1 MNLKKAFV
9 FVLLAFL
16 LINAVSATEDS
27 IARDDTGIIAQQ
39 SLDEYV
45 PENGLDSE
53 NGIAALSDSETDMTN
68 SITAES
74 DISPITAE
82 TDMVNSIDSK
92 TEDIGEGSDSHN
104 DINISFD
111 EQMYEKDLGEINVDL
126 GDEVNGEF
134 CILID
139 EEVIYNE
146 TITDSHFK
154 VPVVLPKKSYE
165 LIVNIWPGIDCR
177 RYKVNAFLNGED
189 LNINKTLQVM
199 KLPPDYNYLHFQDE
213 VLTTNDHQIF
223 VFPRSANGIVE
234 IWLDGVLLNKTKA
247 QPIIYFNKLN
257 LTLGNHSWKVLFY
270 NDTYYNDFN
279 ATANF
284 SAVNVRI
291 RIPQTINIT
300 HDDCISVES
309 IYKGGTVKTYIDGM
323 LINTS
328 KVEDK
333 YFVLCLEQYL
343 KKDSHEVKVIYEN
356 GKVKR
361 EKTQSI
367 SIVYDFDLLSE
378 YFIYGEDNIIEIIL
392 PDTLNNKLLTVEING
407 TKYAFKRPAYAG
419 NNFIEINIST
429 GNNFIEINISKLQA
443 GKYSMHISYPGD
455 DRFEAKDEIIN
466 FTVNYNIISPDY
478 VEYKDTSFVYLNL
491 PEDAHG
497 NLVVYM
503 DDKLFGNVTL
513 KNGYA
518 KIRVDTLLPGFHS
531 MKVGYSGDDYEVEEY
546 ETLIHAAGRM
556 TVSYSFTAGQNK
568 YVVYDMPESSG
579 GYVVFTINGKEHK
592 VNVKN
597 GKAMYSL
604 KNLKAGDYEICID
617 YYRNGELISGDYAD
631 IEVKKSKIKIL
642 SYKMSS
648 KSIKVKIKLNKP
660 MKTTVYAKF
669 MGKTYKIK
677 TNSKGIGT
685 FKKSL
690 KIKKSKKSIKFSHLG
705 SKLTKKLYKPNL
717 KVTKSKKKM
726 TLKTIVNIKGI
737 KVRFKAGK
745 KTYTVKTNS
754 RGIAKISMKKPK
766 NSKVLCKAIYFGCKV
781 SKNVRL

>member
-1 MNLKKAFV
+1 
-9 FVLLAFL
+9 
-16 LINAVSATEDS
+16 
-27 IARDDTGIIAQQ
+27 
-39 SLDEYV
+39 
-45 PENGLDSE
+45 
-53 NGIAALSDSETDMTN
+53 
-68 SITAES
+68 
-74 DISPITAE
+74 
-82 TDMVNSIDSK
+82 
-92 TEDIGEGSDSHN
+92 
-104 DINISFD
+104 
-111 EQMYEKDLGEINVDL
+111 MYEKDLGEINVDL
-126 GDEVNGEF
+126 GDDVSGEF

-177 RYKVNAFLNGED
+177 RYKVNAFMNGED

-199 KLPPDYNYLHFQDE
+199 KLPPDYSYLHFQDE

-284 SAVNVRI
+284 SAVNVKI
-291 RIPQTINIT
+291 QIPQILNIT

-367 SIVYDFDLLSE
+367 SIVYEFDLISSDR
-378 YFIYGEDNIIEIIL
+378 FTYGEDNIIEIIL

-419 NNFIEINIST
+419 NNFIEINIS
-429 GNNFIEINISKLQA
+429 KLQA
-443 GKYSMHISYPGD
+443 GNYSMHISYPGD

-466 FTVNYNIISPDY
+466 FTVNYNIIAPDY
-478 VEYKDTSFVYLNL
+478 VEYKDSSFVYLNL
-491 PEDAHG
+491 PNDACG
-497 NLVVYM
+497 NLIVHM
-503 DDKLFGNVTL
+503 DGKLFGNVTL

-781 SKNVRL
+781 SKKVRL

>member
-1 MNLKKAFV
+1 MNVKKVFV

-27 IARDDTGIIAQQ
+27 SARDDTGIIAQQ

-68 SITAES
+68 SITAET

-82 TDMVNSIDSK
+82 TDMVNSIDGE

-126 GDEVNGEF
+126 GDDVSGEF

-199 KLPPDYNYLHFQDE
+199 KLPPDYSYLHFQDE

-284 SAVNVRI
+284 SAVNVKI
-291 RIPQTINIT
+291 QIPQILNIT

-361 EKTQSI
+361 EKTQTI

-419 NNFIEINIST
+419 NNFIEINIS
-429 GNNFIEINISKLQA
+429 KLQA
-443 GKYSMHISYPGD
+443 GNYSMHISYPGD

>member
-53 NGIAALSDSETDMTN
+53 NGIAALSDSETDITN

-343 KKDSHEVKVIYEN
+343 KKDSQEVKVIYEN

-419 NNFIEINIST
+419 NNFIEINIS
-429 GNNFIEINISKLQA
+429 KLQA
-443 GKYSMHISYPGD
+443 GNYSMHISYPGD

-631 IEVKKSKIKIL
+631 IEVKKSKIKII

-726 TLKTIVNIKGI
+726 TLKTIVNIKGA
-737 KVRFKAGK
+737 KVRFKVGK
-745 KTYTVKTNS
+745 KTYTVKTN
-754 RGIAKISMKKPK
+754 GKGVAKISMKKPK

>member
-1 MNLKKAFV
+1 MNVKKVFV

-27 IARDDTGIIAQQ
+27 AARDDTNIIAQQ
-39 SLDEYV
+39 SLDESV
-45 PENGLDSE
+45 LSNGLDSE
-53 NGIAALSDSETDMTN
+53 KDIMELSDNKTDMTN
-68 SITAES
+68 
-74 DISPITAE
+74 PINTE
-82 TDMVNSIDSK
+82 TDITNSIDSE

-126 GDEVNGEF
+126 GDDVSGEF

-139 EEVIYNE
+139 DEIIYNE
-146 TITDSHFK
+146 TITDTHFK
-154 VPVVLPKKSYE
+154 VPVMLPKKSYE

-199 KLPPDYNYLHFQDE
+199 KLPPDYSYLHFQDE

-247 QPIIYFNKLN
+247 QPTIYFDNLN

-300 HDDCISVES
+300 HDDCVSVES

-343 KKDSHEVKVIYEN
+343 KKDSREVKVVYEN
-356 GKVKR
+356 GKIKR
-361 EKTQSI
+361 EKTQTI

-407 TKYAFKRPAYAG
+407 TKYDFKRPAYAG
-419 NNFIEINIST
+419 NNFIEINIS
-429 GNNFIEINISKLQA
+429 KLQA
-443 GKYSMHISYPGD
+443 GNYSMHISYAGD

-478 VEYKDTSFVYLNL
+478 VEYKDSSFVYLNL
-491 PEDAHG
+491 PNDACG
-497 NLVVYM
+497 NLIVHM
-503 DDKLFGNVTL
+503 DAKLFGNVTL

-518 KIRVDTLLPGFHS
+518 KIKIDTLAPGFHS

-660 MKTTVYAKF
+660 MKTTVYTKF

-705 SKLTKKLYKPNL
+705 STLTKKLYKPNL
-717 KVTKSKKKM
+717 KVKKSNRKL
-726 TLKTIVNIKGI
+726 TLKTIVNIKSA
-737 KVRFKAGK
+737 KVRFKVGK

-754 RGIAKISMKKPK
+754 KGIAKISVKKPK
-766 NSKVLCKAIYFGCKV
+766 TRSVLCKAIYYGCKV
-781 SKNVRL
+781 SKKVRL

>member
-1 MNLKKAFV
+1 MNVKKVFV

-27 IARDDTGIIAQQ
+27 SARDDTSIIAQQ
-39 SLDEYV
+39 SLDESV
-45 PENGLDSE
+45 LSNGLDSE
-53 NGIAALSDSETDMTN
+53 KDIVELSDNKTDMTN
-68 SITAES
+68 
-74 DISPITAE
+74 PINTE
-82 TDMVNSIDSK
+82 TDITNSIDSK
-92 TEDIGEGSDSHN
+92 TEDIGEDSDSR
-104 DINISFD
+104 DDVNISFD

-126 GDEVNGEF
+126 GDDVSGEF

-199 KLPPDYNYLHFQDE
+199 KLPPDYSYLHFQDE

-284 SAVNVRI
+284 SAVNVKI
-291 RIPQTINIT
+291 QIPQILNIT

-361 EKTQSI
+361 EKTQTI

-419 NNFIEINIST
+419 NNFIEINIS
-429 GNNFIEINISKLQA
+429 KLQA
-443 GKYSMHISYPGD
+443 GNYSMHISYAGD

-631 IEVKKSKIKIL
+631 IEVKKSKIKII

>member
-1 MNLKKAFV
+1 MNVKKVFV

-92 TEDIGEGSDSHN
+92 TEDIGEDSDSR
-104 DINISFD
+104 DDVNISFD

-126 GDEVNGEF
+126 GDDVSGEF

-199 KLPPDYNYLHFQDE
+199 KLPPDYSYLHFQDE

-270 NDTYYNDFN
+270 NDTYYNDLN

-284 SAVNVRI
+284 SAVDVRI

-419 NNFIEINIST
+419 NNFIEINIS
-429 GNNFIEINISKLQA
+429 KLQA
-443 GKYSMHISYPGD
+443 GNYSMHISYPGD

-631 IEVKKSKIKIL
+631 IEVKKSKIKII

-660 MKTTVYAKF
+660 MKTTVYVKF
-669 MGKTYKIK
+669 MGKKYKIK
-677 TNSKGIGT
+677 TNSKGVGT

>member
-53 NGIAALSDSETDMTN
+53 NGIAALSDSETDITN

-419 NNFIEINIST
+419 NNFIEINIS
-429 GNNFIEINISKLQA
+429 KLQA
-443 GKYSMHISYPGD
+443 GNYSMHISYAGD
-455 DRFEAKDEIIN
+455 DRFEAKDKIIN

-631 IEVKKSKIKIL
+631 IEVKKSKIKII

-660 MKTTVYAKF
+660 MKTTVYVKF
-669 MGKTYKIK
+669 MGKKYKIK
-677 TNSKGIGT
+677 TNSKGVGT

-690 KIKKSKKSIKFSHLG
+690 KIKKSKKSIKFTHLG

-726 TLKTIVNIKGI
+726 TLKTIVNIKGA
-737 KVRFKAGK
+737 KVRFKVGK
-745 KTYTVKTNS
+745 KTYTVKTN
-754 RGIAKISMKKPK
+754 GKGVAKISMKKPK

>member
-27 IARDDTGIIAQQ
+27 AARDDTGIIAQQ

-82 TDMVNSIDSK
+82 TDMVNSIDGE
-92 TEDIGEGSDSHN
+92 TEDIGEDSDSHN

-126 GDEVNGEF
+126 GDDVSGEF

-146 TITDSHFK
+146 TITDTHFK

-199 KLPPDYNYLHFQDE
+199 KLPPDYSYLHFQDE

-270 NDTYYNDFN
+270 NDTYYNDLN

-284 SAVNVRI
+284 SAVDVRI

-378 YFIYGEDNIIEIIL
+378 YFIYGEDNLIEIIL

-419 NNFIEINIST
+419 NNFIEINIS
-429 GNNFIEINISKLQA
+429 KLQA
-443 GKYSMHISYPGD
+443 GNYSMHISYPGD

-503 DDKLFGNVTL
+503 DNKLFGNVTL

-604 KNLKAGDYEICID
+604 KNLKAGD
-617 YYRNGELISGDYAD
+617 
-631 IEVKKSKIKIL
+631 
-642 SYKMSS
+642 
-648 KSIKVKIKLNKP
+648 
-660 MKTTVYAKF
+660 
-669 MGKTYKIK
+669 
-677 TNSKGIGT
+677 
-685 FKKSL
+685 
-690 KIKKSKKSIKFSHLG
+690 
-705 SKLTKKLYKPNL
+705 
-717 KVTKSKKKM
+717 
-726 TLKTIVNIKGI
+726 
-737 KVRFKAGK
+737 
-745 KTYTVKTNS
+745 
-754 RGIAKISMKKPK
+754 
-766 NSKVLCKAIYFGCKV
+766 
-781 SKNVRL
+781 

>member
-1 MNLKKAFV
+1 MNVKKVFV

-92 TEDIGEGSDSHN
+92 TEDIGEDSDSR
-104 DINISFD
+104 DDVNISFD

-126 GDEVNGEF
+126 GDDVSGEF

-199 KLPPDYNYLHFQDE
+199 KLPPDYSYLHFQDE

-284 SAVNVRI
+284 SAVNVKI
-291 RIPQTINIT
+291 QIPQILNIT

-361 EKTQSI
+361 EKTQTI

-407 TKYAFKRPAYAG
+407 TKYAFKRPAYA
-419 NNFIEINIST
+419 

-631 IEVKKSKIKIL
+631 IEVKKSKIKII

>member
-82 TDMVNSIDSK
+82 TDMVNSIDGE

-126 GDEVNGEF
+126 GDDVSGEF

-199 KLPPDYNYLHFQDE
+199 KLPPDYSYLHFQDE

-270 NDTYYNDFN
+270 NDTYYNDLN

-284 SAVNVRI
+284 SAVDVRI

-419 NNFIEINIST
+419 NNFIEINIS
-429 GNNFIEINISKLQA
+429 KLQA
-443 GKYSMHISYPGD
+443 GNYSMHISYPGD

-631 IEVKKSKIKIL
+631 IEVKKSKIKII

-660 MKTTVYAKF
+660 MKTTVYVKF
-669 MGKTYKIK
+669 MGKKYKIK

-690 KIKKSKKSIKFSHLG
+690 KIKKSKKSIRFSHLG
-705 SKLTKKLYKPNL
+705 STLTKKLYKPNL
-717 KVTKSKKKM
+717 KVTKSKKKLA
-726 TLKTIVNIKGI
+726 LKTIVNIKGA
-737 KVRFKAGK
+737 KVRFKVGK

>member
-39 SLDEYV
+39 SLDESV

-53 NGIAALSDSETDMTN
+53 NGIASLSDSETDMTN

-92 TEDIGEGSDSHN
+92 TEDIGEDSDSR
-104 DINISFD
+104 DDVNISFD

-126 GDEVNGEF
+126 GDDVSGEF

-199 KLPPDYNYLHFQDE
+199 KLPPDYSYLHFQDE

-270 NDTYYNDFN
+270 NDTYYNDLN

-284 SAVNVRI
+284 SAVDVRI

-407 TKYAFKRPAYAG
+407 TKYAFKRPAYA
-419 NNFIEINIST
+419 

-705 SKLTKKLYKPNL
+705 SKLTKKIYKPNL

>member
-74 DISPITAE
+74 DISHITAE
-82 TDMVNSIDSK
+82 TDMVNSIDGE
-92 TEDIGEGSDSHN
+92 TEDIGEDSDSHN

-199 KLPPDYNYLHFQDE
+199 KLPPDYSYLHFQDE

-270 NDTYYNDFN
+270 NDTYYNDLN

-284 SAVNVRI
+284 SAVDVRI

-367 SIVYDFDLLSE
+367 SIVYDFDLLSSD
-378 YFIYGEDNIIEIIL
+378 YFTYGEDNLIEIIL
-392 PDTLNNKLLTVEING
+392 PDTMNNKLLTVEING

-419 NNFIEINIST
+419 NNFIEINIS
-429 GNNFIEINISKLQA
+429 KLQA
-443 GKYSMHISYPGD
+443 GNYSMHISYPGD

-631 IEVKKSKIKIL
+631 IEVKKSKIKII

-726 TLKTIVNIKGI
+726 TLKTIVNIKDI

>member
-1 MNLKKAFV
+1 MNVKKVFV

-27 IARDDTGIIAQQ
+27 SARDDTSIIAQQ
-39 SLDEYV
+39 SLDESV
-45 PENGLDSE
+45 LSNGLDSE
-53 NGIAALSDSETDMTN
+53 KGIVELSDNKTDMTN
-68 SITAES
+68 
-74 DISPITAE
+74 PINTE
-82 TDMVNSIDSK
+82 TDITNSIDSK
-92 TEDIGEGSDSHN
+92 TEDIGEDSDSR
-104 DINISFD
+104 DDVNISFD

-126 GDEVNGEF
+126 GDDVSGEF

-199 KLPPDYNYLHFQDE
+199 KLPPDYSYLHFQDE

-270 NDTYYNDFN
+270 NDTYYNDLN

-284 SAVNVRI
+284 SAVDVRI

-361 EKTQSI
+361 EKTQTI

-407 TKYAFKRPAYAG
+407 TKYAFKRPAYA
-419 NNFIEINIST
+419 

-631 IEVKKSKIKIL
+631 IEVKKSKIKII

>member
-1 MNLKKAFV
+1 MNVKKVFV

-27 IARDDTGIIAQQ
+27 AARDDTSIIAQQ
-39 SLDEYV
+39 SLDESV
-45 PENGLDSE
+45 LSNGLDSE

-82 TDMVNSIDSK
+82 SDISPITAETDMVNSIDSK
-92 TEDIGEGSDSHN
+92 TEDIGEDSDSR
-104 DINISFD
+104 DDVNISFD

-126 GDEVNGEF
+126 GDDVSGEF

-199 KLPPDYNYLHFQDE
+199 KLPPDYSYLHFQDE

-270 NDTYYNDFN
+270 NDTYYNDLN

-284 SAVNVRI
+284 SAVDVRI

-419 NNFIEINIST
+419 NNFIEINIS
-429 GNNFIEINISKLQA
+429 KLQA
-443 GKYSMHISYPGD
+443 GNYSMHISYPGD

-660 MKTTVYAKF
+660 MKTTK
-669 MGKTYKIK
+669 
-677 TNSKGIGT
+677 
-685 FKKSL
+685 
-690 KIKKSKKSIKFSHLG
+690 
-705 SKLTKKLYKPNL
+705 
-717 KVTKSKKKM
+717 
-726 TLKTIVNIKGI
+726 NI
-737 KVRFKAGK
+737 
-745 KTYTVKTNS
+745 
-754 RGIAKISMKKPK
+754 
-766 NSKVLCKAIYFGCKV
+766 
-781 SKNVRL
+781 

>member
-82 TDMVNSIDSK
+82 TDMVNSIDGE

-126 GDEVNGEF
+126 GDDVSGEF

-270 NDTYYNDFN
+270 NDTYYNDLN

-284 SAVNVRI
+284 SAVDVRI

-378 YFIYGEDNIIEIIL
+378 NFIYGEDNIIEIIL

-419 NNFIEINIST
+419 NNFIEINIS
-429 GNNFIEINISKLQA
+429 KLQA
-443 GKYSMHISYPGD
+443 GNYSMHISYPGD

-631 IEVKKSKIKIL
+631 IEVKKSKIKII

-726 TLKTIVNIKGI
+726 TLKTIVNIKGA
-737 KVRFKAGK
+737 KVRFKVGK

>member
-1 MNLKKAFV
+1 MNVKKVFV

-82 TDMVNSIDSK
+82 TDMVNSIDGE
-92 TEDIGEGSDSHN
+92 TEDIGEGSDSR
-104 DINISFD
+104 DDVNISFD

-126 GDEVNGEF
+126 GDDVSGEF

-199 KLPPDYNYLHFQDE
+199 KLPPDYSYLHFQDE

-270 NDTYYNDFN
+270 NDTYYNDLN

-284 SAVNVRI
+284 SAVDVRI

-407 TKYAFKRPAYAG
+407 TKYAFKRPAYA
-419 NNFIEINIST
+419 

-631 IEVKKSKIKIL
+631 IEVKKSKIKII

-660 MKTTVYAKF
+660 MKTTVYVKF
-669 MGKTYKIK
+669 MGKKYKIK
-677 TNSKGIGT
+677 TNSKGVGT

>member
-1 MNLKKAFV
+1 
-9 FVLLAFL
+9 
-16 LINAVSATEDS
+16 
-27 IARDDTGIIAQQ
+27 
-39 SLDEYV
+39 
-45 PENGLDSE
+45 
-53 NGIAALSDSETDMTN
+53 
-68 SITAES
+68 
-74 DISPITAE
+74 
-82 TDMVNSIDSK
+82 
-92 TEDIGEGSDSHN
+92 
-104 DINISFD
+104 
-111 EQMYEKDLGEINVDL
+111 
-126 GDEVNGEF
+126 
-134 CILID
+134 
-139 EEVIYNE
+139 
-146 TITDSHFK
+146 
-154 VPVVLPKKSYE
+154 
-165 LIVNIWPGIDCR
+165 
-177 RYKVNAFLNGED
+177 
-189 LNINKTLQVM
+189 
-199 KLPPDYNYLHFQDE
+199 
-213 VLTTNDHQIF
+213 
-223 VFPRSANGIVE
+223 
-234 IWLDGVLLNKTKA
+234 
-247 QPIIYFNKLN
+247 
-257 LTLGNHSWKVLFY
+257 
-270 NDTYYNDFN
+270 
-279 ATANF
+279 
-284 SAVNVRI
+284 
-291 RIPQTINIT
+291 
-300 HDDCISVES
+300 
-309 IYKGGTVKTYIDGM
+309 
-323 LINTS
+323 
-328 KVEDK
+328 
-333 YFVLCLEQYL
+333 
-343 KKDSHEVKVIYEN
+343 
-356 GKVKR
+356 
-361 EKTQSI
+361 
-367 SIVYDFDLLSE
+367 
-378 YFIYGEDNIIEIIL
+378 
-392 PDTLNNKLLTVEING
+392 
-407 TKYAFKRPAYAG
+407 
-419 NNFIEINIST
+419 
-429 GNNFIEINISKLQA
+429 
-443 GKYSMHISYPGD
+443 MHISYPGD

-631 IEVKKSKIKIL
+631 IEVKKSKIKII

>member
-126 GDEVNGEF
+126 GDDVSGEF

-419 NNFIEINIST
+419 NNI
-429 GNNFIEINISKLQA
+429 IEINISKLQA
-443 GKYSMHISYPGD
+443 GNYSMHISYPGD

>member
-1 MNLKKAFV
+1 
-9 FVLLAFL
+9 
-16 LINAVSATEDS
+16 
-27 IARDDTGIIAQQ
+27 
-39 SLDEYV
+39 
-45 PENGLDSE
+45 
-53 NGIAALSDSETDMTN
+53 
-68 SITAES
+68 
-74 DISPITAE
+74 
-82 TDMVNSIDSK
+82 
-92 TEDIGEGSDSHN
+92 
-104 DINISFD
+104 
-111 EQMYEKDLGEINVDL
+111 
-126 GDEVNGEF
+126 
-134 CILID
+134 
-139 EEVIYNE
+139 
-146 TITDSHFK
+146 
-154 VPVVLPKKSYE
+154 
-165 LIVNIWPGIDCR
+165 
-177 RYKVNAFLNGED
+177 
-189 LNINKTLQVM
+189 
-199 KLPPDYNYLHFQDE
+199 
-213 VLTTNDHQIF
+213 
-223 VFPRSANGIVE
+223 
-234 IWLDGVLLNKTKA
+234 
-247 QPIIYFNKLN
+247 
-257 LTLGNHSWKVLFY
+257 
-270 NDTYYNDFN
+270 
-279 ATANF
+279 
-284 SAVNVRI
+284 
-291 RIPQTINIT
+291 
-300 HDDCISVES
+300 
-309 IYKGGTVKTYIDGM
+309 M

-367 SIVYDFDLLSE
+367 SIVYDFDLLSSD
-378 YFIYGEDNIIEIIL
+378 YFTYGENNLIEIIL
-392 PDTLNNKLLTVEING
+392 PDTMNNKLLTVEING
-407 TKYAFKRPAYAG
+407 TKYDLKRPAYAG
-419 NNFIEINIST
+419 NNFIEINIS
-429 GNNFIEINISKLQA
+429 KLQA
-443 GKYSMHISYPGD
+443 GNYSMHISYPGD

-478 VEYKDTSFVYLNL
+478 VEYKDSSFVYLNL
-491 PEDAHG
+491 PNDACG
-497 NLVVYM
+497 NLIVHM
-503 DDKLFGNVTL
+503 DGKLFGNVTL

-518 KIRVDTLLPGFHS
+518 KIKIDTLAPGFHS

-568 YVVYDMPESSG
+568 YVVYDMPKSSG

-660 MKTTVYAKF
+660 MKTTVYVKF
-669 MGKTYKIK
+669 MGKKYKIK
-677 TNSKGIGT
+677 TNSKGVGT

>member
-92 TEDIGEGSDSHN
+92 TEDIGEDSDSR
-104 DINISFD
+104 DDVNISFD

-126 GDEVNGEF
+126 GDDVSGEF

-199 KLPPDYNYLHFQDE
+199 KLPPDYSYLHFQDE

-270 NDTYYNDFN
+270 NDTYYNDLN

-284 SAVNVRI
+284 SAVDVRI

-419 NNFIEINIST
+419 NNFIEINIS
-429 GNNFIEINISKLQA
+429 KLQA
-443 GKYSMHISYPGD
+443 GNYSMHISYPGD

>member
-1 MNLKKAFV
+1 MNFKKAFV

-16 LINAVSATEDS
+16 LMNAANATEDIS
-27 IARDDTGIIAQQ
+27 SSDDAGIIVQQ
-39 SLDEYV
+39 SFNESDMLNDLDNKKDM
-45 PENGLDSE
+45 PNGLDYEKGMLNDLNNEKYMS
-53 NGIAALSDSETDMTN
+53 NSANDMIGASNDDALN
-68 SITAES
+68 
-74 DISPITAE
+74 
-82 TDMVNSIDSK
+82 SK
-92 TEDIGEGSDSHN
+92 TEDIIKGSNNRD
-104 DINISFD
+104 DVNISFD

-126 GDEVNGEF
+126 GDDVSGEF

-419 NNFIEINIST
+419 NNI
-429 GNNFIEINISKLQA
+429 IEINISKLQA
-443 GKYSMHISYPGD
+443 GNYSMHISYPGD

-631 IEVKKSKIKIL
+631 IEVKKSKIKII

-660 MKTTVYAKF
+660 MKTTVYVKF
-669 MGKTYKIK
+669 MGKKYKIK
-677 TNSKGIGT
+677 TNSKGVGT

-726 TLKTIVNIKGI
+726 TLKTIVNIKGA
-737 KVRFKAGK
+737 KVRFKVGK
-745 KTYTVKTNS
+745 KTYTVKTN
-754 RGIAKISMKKPK
+754 GKGVAKISVKKPK
-766 NSKVLCKAIYFGCKV
+766 NSKVVCKAIYFGCKV
-781 SKNVRL
+781 SKKVRL

>member
-82 TDMVNSIDSK
+82 TDMVNSIDGE

-223 VFPRSANGIVE
+223 IFPRSANGIVE
-234 IWLDGVLLNKTKA
+234 IWLDDVLLNKTKA

-270 NDTYYNDFN
+270 NDTYYNDLN

-284 SAVNVRI
+284 SAVDVRI

-361 EKTQSI
+361 EKTQTI

-419 NNFIEINIST
+419 NNFIEINIS
-429 GNNFIEINISKLQA
+429 KLQA
-443 GKYSMHISYPGD
+443 GNYSMHISYAGD

>member
-92 TEDIGEGSDSHN
+92 TEDIGEDSDSR
-104 DINISFD
+104 DDVNISFD

-126 GDEVNGEF
+126 GDDVSGEF

-199 KLPPDYNYLHFQDE
+199 KLPPDYSYLHFQDE

-284 SAVNVRI
+284 SSVNVKI
-291 RIPQTINIT
+291 QIPQILNIT

-419 NNFIEINIST
+419 NNFIEINIS
-429 GNNFIEINISKLQA
+429 KLQA
-443 GKYSMHISYPGD
+443 GNYSMHISYAGD

-631 IEVKKSKIKIL
+631 IEVKKSKIKII

>member
-1 MNLKKAFV
+1 MNVKKVFV

-27 IARDDTGIIAQQ
+27 AARDDTSIIAQQ
-39 SLDEYV
+39 SLDESV
-45 PENGLDSE
+45 LSNGLDSE
-53 NGIAALSDSETDMTN
+53 KDIMELSDNKTDMTN
-68 SITAES
+68 
-74 DISPITAE
+74 PINTE
-82 TDMVNSIDSK
+82 TDITNSIDSE

-126 GDEVNGEF
+126 GDDVSGEF

-199 KLPPDYNYLHFQDE
+199 KLPPDYSYLHFQDE

-291 RIPQTINIT
+291 QIPQILNIT

-361 EKTQSI
+361 EKTQTI

-419 NNFIEINIST
+419 NNFIEINIS
-429 GNNFIEINISKLQA
+429 KLQA
-443 GKYSMHISYPGD
+443 GNYSMHISYAGD

>member
-1 MNLKKAFV
+1 MNVKKVFV

-27 IARDDTGIIAQQ
+27 SARDDTSIIAQQ
-39 SLDEYV
+39 SLDESV
-45 PENGLDSE
+45 LSNGLDSE
-53 NGIAALSDSETDMTN
+53 KDIVELSDNKTDMTN
-68 SITAES
+68 
-74 DISPITAE
+74 PINTE
-82 TDMVNSIDSK
+82 TDITNSIDSE

-126 GDEVNGEF
+126 GDDVSGEF

-199 KLPPDYNYLHFQDE
+199 KLPPDYSYLHFQDE

-343 KKDSHEVKVIYEN
+343 KKDSREVKVVYEN
-356 GKVKR
+356 GKIKR
-361 EKTQSI
+361 EKTQTI

-419 NNFIEINIST
+419 NNI
-429 GNNFIEINISKLQA
+429 IEINISKLQA
-443 GKYSMHISYPGD
+443 GNYSMHISYAGD

-631 IEVKKSKIKIL
+631 IEVKKSKIKII

>member
-53 NGIAALSDSETDMTN
+53 NGIAALSDSETDITN

-199 KLPPDYNYLHFQDE
+199 KLPPDYSYLHFQDE

-343 KKDSHEVKVIYEN
+343 KKDSQEVKVIYEN

-378 YFIYGEDNIIEIIL
+378 YFIYGEDNIIEM
-392 PDTLNNKLLTVEING
+392 LLTVEING

-419 NNFIEINIST
+419 NNFIEINIS
-429 GNNFIEINISKLQA
+429 KLQA
-443 GKYSMHISYPGD
+443 GNYSMHISYPGD
-455 DRFEAKDEIIN
+455 DRFEAKDKIIN

-631 IEVKKSKIKIL
+631 IEVKKSKIKII

-648 KSIKVKIKLNKP
+648 KSIKVKIKLNIH
-660 MKTTVYAKF
+660 
-669 MGKTYKIK
+669 GQKI
-677 TNSKGIGT
+677 
-685 FKKSL
+685 
-690 KIKKSKKSIKFSHLG
+690 
-705 SKLTKKLYKPNL
+705 
-717 KVTKSKKKM
+717 
-726 TLKTIVNIKGI
+726 
-737 KVRFKAGK
+737 
-745 KTYTVKTNS
+745 
-754 RGIAKISMKKPK
+754 
-766 NSKVLCKAIYFGCKV
+766 
-781 SKNVRL
+781 

>member
-1 MNLKKAFV
+1 MNVKKVFV

-27 IARDDTGIIAQQ
+27 SARDDTSIIAQQ
-39 SLDEYV
+39 SLDESV
-45 PENGLDSE
+45 LSNGLDSE
-53 NGIAALSDSETDMTN
+53 KDIVELSDNKTDMTN
-68 SITAES
+68 
-74 DISPITAE
+74 PINTE
-82 TDMVNSIDSK
+82 TDITNSIDSK
-92 TEDIGEGSDSHN
+92 TEDIGEDSDSR
-104 DINISFD
+104 DDVNISFD

-126 GDEVNGEF
+126 GDDVSGEF

-199 KLPPDYNYLHFQDE
+199 KLPPDYSYLHFQDE

-361 EKTQSI
+361 EKTQTI

-419 NNFIEINIST
+419 NNI
-429 GNNFIEINISKLQA
+429 IEINISKLQA
-443 GKYSMHISYPGD
+443 GNYSMHISYPGD

>member
-92 TEDIGEGSDSHN
+92 TEDIGEDSDSR
-104 DINISFD
+104 DDVNISFD

-126 GDEVNGEF
+126 GDDVSGEF

-199 KLPPDYNYLHFQDE
+199 KLPPDYSYLHFQDE

-270 NDTYYNDFN
+270 NDTYYNDLN

-284 SAVNVRI
+284 SAVDVRI

-407 TKYAFKRPAYAG
+407 TKYAFKRPAYA
-419 NNFIEINIST
+419 

-631 IEVKKSKIKIL
+631 IEVKKSKIKII

-660 MKTTVYAKF
+660 MKTTVYVKF
-669 MGKTYKIK
+669 MGKKYKIK
-677 TNSKGIGT
+677 TNSKGVGT

>member
-27 IARDDTGIIAQQ
+27 SARDDTGIIAQQ
-39 SLDEYV
+39 SLDESV
-45 PENGLDSE
+45 LSNGLDNE
-53 NGIAALSDSETDMTN
+53 KDVVELSDNKTDMTN
-68 SITAES
+68 
-74 DISPITAE
+74 PINTE
-82 TDMVNSIDSK
+82 TDITNSIDSK
-92 TEDIGEGSDSHN
+92 TEDIGEDSDSR
-104 DINISFD
+104 DDVNISFD

-126 GDEVNGEF
+126 GDDVSGEF

-199 KLPPDYNYLHFQDE
+199 KLPPDYSYLHFQDE

-270 NDTYYNDFN
+270 NDTYYNDLN

-284 SAVNVRI
+284 SAVDVRI

-419 NNFIEINIST
+419 NNFIEINIS
-429 GNNFIEINISKLQA
+429 KLQA
-443 GKYSMHISYPGD
+443 GNYSMHISYAGD

-503 DDKLFGNVTL
+503 DNKLFGNVTL

>member
-1 MNLKKAFV
+1 M
-9 FVLLAFL
+9 AFL

-39 SLDEYV
+39 SLDESV
-45 PENGLDSE
+45 LSNGLDNE
-53 NGIAALSDSETDMTN
+53 KDVVELSDNKTDMTN
-68 SITAES
+68 
-74 DISPITAE
+74 PINTE
-82 TDMVNSIDSK
+82 TDITNSIDSE

-126 GDEVNGEF
+126 GDDVSGEF

-270 NDTYYNDFN
+270 NDSYYNDLN

-284 SAVNVRI
+284 SAVDVRI

-407 TKYAFKRPAYAG
+407 TKYDFKRPAYAG
-419 NNFIEINIST
+419 NNFIEINIS
-429 GNNFIEINISKLQA
+429 KLQA
-443 GKYSMHISYPGD
+443 GNYSMHISYPGD

>member
-53 NGIAALSDSETDMTN
+53 NGIAALSDSETDITN

-270 NDTYYNDFN
+270 NDTYYNDLN

-284 SAVNVRI
+284 SAVDVRI

-419 NNFIEINIST
+419 NNFIEINIS
-429 GNNFIEINISKLQA
+429 KLQA
-443 GKYSMHISYPGD
+443 GNYSMHISYPGD

-631 IEVKKSKIKIL
+631 IEVKKSKIKII

-660 MKTTVYAKF
+660 MKTTVYVKF
-669 MGKTYKIK
+669 MGKKYKIK
-677 TNSKGIGT
+677 TNSKGVGT

>member
-1 MNLKKAFV
+1 MNVKKVFV

-27 IARDDTGIIAQQ
+27 SARDDTSIIAQQ
-39 SLDEYV
+39 SLDESV
-45 PENGLDSE
+45 LSNGLDSE
-53 NGIAALSDSETDMTN
+53 KDIVELSDNKTDMTN
-68 SITAES
+68 
-74 DISPITAE
+74 PINTE
-82 TDMVNSIDSK
+82 TDITNSIDSK
-92 TEDIGEGSDSHN
+92 TEDIGEDSDSR
-104 DINISFD
+104 DDVNISFD

-199 KLPPDYNYLHFQDE
+199 KLPPDYSYLHFQDE

-270 NDTYYNDFN
+270 NDTYYNDLN

-284 SAVNVRI
+284 SAVDVRI

-419 NNFIEINIST
+419 NNFIEINIS
-429 GNNFIEINISKLQA
+429 
-443 GKYSMHISYPGD
+443 
-455 DRFEAKDEIIN
+455 R
-466 FTVNYNIISPDY
+466 
-478 VEYKDTSFVYLNL
+478 
-491 PEDAHG
+491 
-497 NLVVYM
+497 
-503 DDKLFGNVTL
+503 
-513 KNGYA
+513 
-518 KIRVDTLLPGFHS
+518 
-531 MKVGYSGDDYEVEEY
+531 
-546 ETLIHAAGRM
+546 
-556 TVSYSFTAGQNK
+556 
-568 YVVYDMPESSG
+568 
-579 GYVVFTINGKEHK
+579 
-592 VNVKN
+592 
-597 GKAMYSL
+597 
-604 KNLKAGDYEICID
+604 
-617 YYRNGELISGDYAD
+617 
-631 IEVKKSKIKIL
+631 
-642 SYKMSS
+642 
-648 KSIKVKIKLNKP
+648 
-660 MKTTVYAKF
+660 
-669 MGKTYKIK
+669 
-677 TNSKGIGT
+677 
-685 FKKSL
+685 
-690 KIKKSKKSIKFSHLG
+690 
-705 SKLTKKLYKPNL
+705 
-717 KVTKSKKKM
+717 
-726 TLKTIVNIKGI
+726 
-737 KVRFKAGK
+737 
-745 KTYTVKTNS
+745 
-754 RGIAKISMKKPK
+754 
-766 NSKVLCKAIYFGCKV
+766 
-781 SKNVRL
+781 

>member
-92 TEDIGEGSDSHN
+92 TEDIGEDSDSR
-104 DINISFD
+104 DDVNISFD

-126 GDEVNGEF
+126 GDDVSGEF

-199 KLPPDYNYLHFQDE
+199 KLPPDYSYLHFQDE

-270 NDTYYNDFN
+270 NDTYYNDLN

-284 SAVNVRI
+284 SAVDVRI

-309 IYKGGTVKTYIDGM
+309 IYKGGTVKTYIDGR
-323 LINTS
+323 LADTS
-328 KVEDK
+328 KVVDK

-407 TKYAFKRPAYAG
+407 TKYAFKRPAYA
-419 NNFIEINIST
+419 

>member
-1 MNLKKAFV
+1 MNVKKVFV

-27 IARDDTGIIAQQ
+27 AARDDTSIIAQQ
-39 SLDEYV
+39 SLDESV
-45 PENGLDSE
+45 LSNGLDSE

-82 TDMVNSIDSK
+82 SDISPITAETDMVNSIDSK
-92 TEDIGEGSDSHN
+92 TEDIGEDSDSR
-104 DINISFD
+104 DDVNISFD

-126 GDEVNGEF
+126 GDDVSGEF

-199 KLPPDYNYLHFQDE
+199 KLPPDYSYLHFQDE

-284 SAVNVRI
+284 SAVNVKI
-291 RIPQTINIT
+291 QIPQILNIT

-419 NNFIEINIST
+419 NNI
-429 GNNFIEINISKLQA
+429 IEINISKLQA
-443 GKYSMHISYPGD
+443 GNYSMHISYPGD

-592 VNVKN
+592 ANVKN

-604 KNLKAGDYEICID
+604 KNLKAGDYEISID

-631 IEVKKSKIKIL
+631 IEVKKSKIKII

>member
-1 MNLKKAFV
+1 MNVKKVFV

-16 LINAVSATEDS
+16 LINAVSATEYS
-27 IARDDTGIIAQQ
+27 AARDDTSIIAQQ
-39 SLDEYV
+39 SLDESV
-45 PENGLDSE
+45 LSNGLDSE
-53 NGIAALSDSETDMTN
+53 KDIMELSDNKTDMTN
-68 SITAES
+68 
-74 DISPITAE
+74 PINTE
-82 TDMVNSIDSK
+82 TDITNSIDSK
-92 TEDIGEGSDSHN
+92 TEDIGEDSDSR
-104 DINISFD
+104 DDVNISFD

-126 GDEVNGEF
+126 GDDVSGEF

-343 KKDSHEVKVIYEN
+343 KKDSREVKVAYEN
-356 GKVKR
+356 GKIKR
-361 EKTQSI
+361 EKTQTI

-407 TKYAFKRPAYAG
+407 TKYDFKRPAYAG
-419 NNFIEINIST
+419 NNFIEINIS
-429 GNNFIEINISKLQA
+429 KLQA
-443 GKYSMHISYPGD
+443 GNYSMHISYPGD

-503 DDKLFGNVTL
+503 DDKLFVNVTL